1 VSDRLRSERLLAT
14 LVAAGFSLAC
24 AAPASSGDLA
34 TGVLPQ
40 AAAVVTPLPEEDSTE
55 RAGYALLCAKVLTV
69 DDDDHVHTPGMILV
83 EDGRITYVGSPRE
96 VPAGYEVLRYENAW
110 AAPGLVDLHTHIHAG
125 GFRDTNDMV
134 LPVNPELRASPA
146 LVPSNDLIRRACA
159 GGVTTLLGIPG
170 SGTSLGGFGV
180 LYKAK
185 TDARYDEM
193 LMRDP
198 GGMKVAQTHNPE
210 RRGGDLGATRGGLS
224 WLLEDMNDRAV
235 AALEEGRFD
244 LQLENLKRVHAGE
257 IPVLI
262 HCAAA
267 QGVAATARMWKQR
280 YGTHS
285 VLSHGSFNG
294 HKAAEYV
301 ASLNMPVN
309 HGPRTMDYRSTRT
322 GAIVGTAKVF
332 VDAGVPLF
340 SLNTDSSIVA
350 QEMFFLQGAMSAR
363 LGADPY
369 QMLRAITIHPAKAFG
384 IDSRVGSLESG
395 KDADV
400 VIYSGD
406 PLDPRSRVEVVL
418 IDGAI
423 QYDRNRDGQWF

>member
-1 VSDRLRSERLLAT
+1 MFASFTT
-14 LVAAGFSLAC
+14 LCLSLASA
-24 AAPASSGDLA
+24 AAPSAASPVEDVA
-34 TGVLPQ
+34 
-40 AAAVVTPLPEEDSTE
+40 EE
-55 RAGYALLCAKVLTV
+55 ANYALLCAKVLTV
-69 DDDDHVHTPGMILV
+69 DDEDHVYTPGMILV
-83 EDGRITYVGSPRE
+83 EDGRITYVGAPVE
-96 VPAGYEVLRYENAW
+96 VPAGYNLLEYKDAW

-134 LPVNPELRASPA
+134 LPANPELRASPT

-170 SGTSLGGFGV
+170 SGTSLSGFGV

-185 TDARYDEM
+185 TDAHYDEAV
-193 LMRDP
+193 MRSV

-210 RRGGDLGATRGGLS
+210 RRAGDIGMTRGGLS
-224 WLLEDMNDRAV
+224 WLLEDVNDRAV
-235 AALEEGRFD
+235 AALEQGRFD
-244 LQLENLKRVHAGE
+244 LQLEDLKRVHAGE

-267 QGVAATARMWKQR
+267 QGVAATARMWKER

-294 HKAAEYV
+294 HKAAKYV
-301 ASLNMPVN
+301 ASLDMPVN

-322 GAIVGTAKVF
+322 GEIVGTAKVF
-332 VDAGVPLF
+332 VDAGVPFF
-340 SLNTDSSIVA
+340 SLNTDSGVVD
-350 QEMFFLQGAMSAR
+350 QETFFLQAAMSAR

-369 QMLRAITIHPAKAFG
+369 QMLRALTIHPAKAFG
-384 IDSRVGSLESG
+384 IDSHVGSLEAG

-418 IDGAI
+418 IDGSI
-423 QYDRNRDGQWF
+423 QYDRNHDGQWF